1 MKQLGFSRTALL
13 SRIKLGANG
22 KPFVANAL
30 FRKGKAFL
38 RSAELISNN
47 NDEPTQYVARHLV
60 CQGLEI
66 ALKAM
71 LLLKDYDK
79 YEPKL
84 RRQLGHNLVDIANE
98 VASIYNLRPFGS
110 NVGAELRNLN
120 DFYSKHLLRYAGLQD
135 MLIESRTIGYKRVLK
150 HLAPA
155 IDAAEKSFEA
165 PNRAHNAIRQAIRE
179 RRRQTPKVHLPDK

>member
-1 MKQLGFSRTALL
+1 MKQLGFNGTGVL
-13 SRIKLGANG
+13 SRIKLGVKG
-22 KPFVANAL
+22 RPIVANAL

-38 RSAELISNN
+38 KSAELIATN

-66 ALKAM
+66 VLKAM
-71 LLLKDYDK
+71 LLLRDYDK

-84 RRQLGHNLVDIANE
+84 RKQFRHDLVGIANE
-98 VASIYNLRPFGS
+98 VVSIYNLKPFRVG
-110 NVGAELRNLN
+110 VGAELRNLS

-155 IDAAEKSFEA
+155 IDVAEDFRT
-165 PNRAHNAIRQAIRE
+165 PNSAHNAIRNAMRTRVPRI
-179 RRRQTPKVHLPDK
+179 PKLHSPDE